1 MLEVAQSSFKLPDT
15 PVKVVAAGKLNQT
28 GARECFWL
36 YRKMIDPHII
46 SGWWQEHAA
55 WELQWFFE
63 DIEAGKRPK
72 LVLQAP
78 PQHGKS
84 RTVTDFVTWAA
95 GKNPDLNTIFT
106 SYSDELGTTAN
117 LRFQRILELPV
128 YRKIWGNTRL
138 ASSENE
144 GRWQRNTSVCEYV
157 GHKGAFRVT
166 TVNGQITG
174 HGLDI
179 GVVDDP
185 IKGRAEASSKTI
197 RDKTWNWL
205 VDDFF
210 SRFAD
215 HAGLLMIMTRWHVDD
230 PVGRWIERFPE
241 TKVLR
246 YQAVADANDWS
257 VRKGKRKAGE
267 ALFAELKP
275 LDFLQERRKLSTTA
289 SWESLYQQSPI
300 IAGGG
305 VFPIDRFRII
315 QSVDRSN
322 VKKSVRY
329 IDKAGT
335 AEGGAYTAFVLMHMM
350 RDGTYV
356 VERDVRRGQ
365 WSALERE
372 RRLLQTAQ
380 SDSNFCQPYSVYIE
394 QEPGSGGKESAE
406 ASVRMLKGFR
416 AYVDK
421 VTGTAGDGPKI
432 ICAQET
438 RPTPWALNR
447 QRRVECPQPPTP
459 LTYPAIDPGPFW
471 PGSSFLGTGALQAGQ
486 RAVEFVSGAT
496 RGGHA
501 HHR

>member
-1 MLEVAQSSFKLPDT
+1 
-15 PVKVVAAGKLNQT
+15 
-28 GARECFWL
+28 
-36 YRKMIDPHII
+36 MIDG
-46 SGWWQEHAA
+46 SFVRSWWQEHAA
-55 WELQWFFE
+55 WYLQKFYR

-84 RTVTDFVTWAA
+84 RMVTDFITWAA
-95 GKNPDLNTIFT
+95 GRNPDLSTIFT

-128 YRKIWGNTRL
+128 YKKTWANTFL
-138 ASSENE
+138 ASGEDD

-157 GHKGAFRVT
+157 GYKGSFRVT

-241 TKVLR
+241 TKILR
-246 YQAVADANDWS
+246 YQAVADADDWS
-257 VRKGKRKAGE
+257 VRKGRRKAGE
-267 ALFAELKP
+267 ALFKELKP
-275 LDFLQERRKLSTTA
+275 LEFLQERRKLSTTA

-305 VFPIDRFRII
+305 VFPIERFRIV

-356 VERDVRRGQ
+356 IEDVRRGQ

-372 RRLLQTAQ
+372 KRLLQTAQ
-380 SDSNFCQPYSVYIE
+380 SDSAFCQPYSVYIE

-416 AYVDK
+416 AYADK
-421 VTGTAGDGPKI
+421 VTGAKEVRAEPYAAQVQGGNVALLAGVWNTDFLD
-432 ICAQET
+432 EHE
-438 RPTPWALNR
+438 
-447 QRRVECPQPPTP
+447 V
-459 LTYPAIDPGPFW
+459 W
-471 PGSSFLGTGALQAGQ
+471 PNGKFKDQVDAA
-486 RAVEFVSGAT
+486 SGAFNKLAT
-496 RGGHA
+496 ASSYDSTYAGWN
-501 HHR
+501 

>member
-1 MLEVAQSSFKLPDT
+1 MLEIARAPALYEMPQTRLQTLASGYMNHTAARDSF
-15 PVKVVAAGKLNQT
+15 
-28 GARECFWL
+28 WI
-36 YRKMIDPHII
+36 YRKLIDPTFVE
-46 SGWWQEHAA
+46 GWWQEDAA
-55 WELQWFFE
+55 YWLTRFYQ

-72 LVLQAP
+72 LVMQAP

-84 RTVTDFVTWAA
+84 RMVTDFVTWMA

-128 YRKIWGNTRL
+128 YRKVWWNTRL
-138 ASSENE
+138 ASGEFE

-157 GHKGAFRVT
+157 DYKGSFRTT

-246 YQAVADANDWS
+246 YRAVATDPNDWS
-257 VRKGKRKAGE
+257 VREGYRNVGE
-267 ALFAELKP
+267 ALFSQLKP
-275 LDFLQERRKLSTTA
+275 LEFLAERRKLSTAA
-289 SWESLYQQSPI
+289 SWESLYQQTPI
-300 IAGGG
+300 ITGGG
-305 VFPIDRFRII
+305 VFPIDRYKVI

-329 IDKAGT
+329 VDKAAT
-335 AEGGAYTAFVLMHMM
+335 ADGGAYTAFVLMHQM
-350 RDGTYV
+350 RDDTYV
-356 VERDVRRGQ
+356 VEDVRRGQ
-365 WSALERE
+365 WSALDRE
-372 RRLLQTAQ
+372 RRLLQTVQ
-380 SDSNFCQPYSVYIE
+380 SDAKFCQPYSVYIE

-416 AYVDK
+416 AYADR
-421 VTGTAGDGPKI
+421 VTGSKEVRAHPYAAQVQNGSVSLVAGAWNMDFLD
-432 ICAQET
+432 EHE
-438 RPTPWALNR
+438 
-447 QRRVECPQPPTP
+447 V
-459 LTYPAIDPGPFW
+459 W
-471 PGSSFLGTGALQAGQ
+471 PNGKYKDQVDAA
-486 RAVEFVSGAT
+486 SGAFNKLASASNYDSSY
-496 RGGHA
+496 RGW
-501 HHR
+501 R